1 MILKKI
7 NQLLVLALGTKVMMW
22 AVPDSKRFIKG
33 IVITAAVIL
42 LTMYFHSEYL
52 GWAKISGKI
61 GFISTSYILKNI
73 IILVSLIFLYFYI
86 RKPTKK
92 VYPKVEGEEKIYTK
106 NTNEDYF
113 DKFRNKDKLKTKA
126 ERILEK
132 DGKD

>member
-1 MILKKI
+1 MIKKLYQVI
-7 NQLLVLALGTKVMMW
+7 GVMLASKLMMW

-33 IVITAAVIL
+33 IVITAVVIL

-52 GWAKISGKI
+52 GWAEISGKI
-61 GFISTSYILKNI
+61 GFVSSSYILKNI

-113 DKFRNKDKLKTKA
+113 DKFRNKDELKTKA

-132 DGKD
+132 DEKK

>member
-1 MILKKI
+1 MIKKF
-7 NQLLVLALGTKVMMW
+7 NQLIGFILASKLMMW

-33 IVITAAVIL
+33 IVIAAAVIL
-42 LTMYFHSEYL
+42 LTMYLHSEYL

-61 GFISTSYILKNI
+61 GFISSSYILKNLI
-73 IILVSLIFLYFYI
+73 IIISLVLLFFYI

-92 VYPKVEGEEKIYTK
+92 VYPKVKGEEKIYTK

-132 DGKD
+132 DEKE

>member
-1 MILKKI
+1 MIKKF
-7 NQLLVLALGTKVMMW
+7 NQLIGFILASKLMMW

-33 IVITAAVIL
+33 IVIAAAVIL
-42 LTMYFHSEYL
+42 LTMYLHSEYL

-61 GFISTSYILKNI
+61 GFISSSYILKNLI
-73 IILVSLIFLYFYI
+73 IIISLVLLFFYI

-92 VYPKVEGEEKIYTK
+92 VYPKVKGEEKIYTK

-113 DKFRNKDKLKTKA
+113 DKFRNKDELKTKA

-132 DGKD
+132 DEKE

>member
-1 MILKKI
+1 VIKKF
-7 NQLLVLALGTKVMMW
+7 NQLIGFILASKLMMW

-33 IVITAAVIL
+33 IVIAAAVIL
-42 LTMYFHSEYL
+42 LTMYLHSEYL

-61 GFISTSYILKNI
+61 GFISSSYILKNLI
-73 IILVSLIFLYFYI
+73 IIISLVLLFFYI

-92 VYPKVEGEEKIYTK
+92 VYPKVKGEEKIYTK

-113 DKFRNKDKLKTKA
+113 DKFRNKDELKTKA

-132 DGKD
+132 DEKE

>member
-1 MILKKI
+1 MIKKLNSLI
-7 NQLLVLALGTKVMMW
+7 GFILASKLMMW
-22 AVPDSKRFIKG
+22 ALPDSKRFIKG
-33 IVITAAVIL
+33 IVITAAVVL

-52 GWAKISGKI
+52 GWAEISGKI
-61 GFISTSYILKNI
+61 GFVSTSYILKNI

-106 NTNEDYF
+106 NNDEDYF

-126 ERILEK
+126 EQILEK
-132 DGKD
+132 DDKD